1 MFLMNVSLRRS
12 ANSDGFTLIEL
23 MVVVMT
29 IALLIAI
36 AIPTFLGF
44 RGSAQDK
51 AAQAALVQADKTA
64 FLVFLEEASIPKKPN
79 LTPLLSSLEPSVTW
93 IDFNVSSTGPGVIS
107 IQGPNNVNDDQELL
121 MTTLSDSGTCFFLR
135 AIVGA
140 TTERGF
146 EKSAASCKANDHKN
160 SPDTGW

>member
-1 MFLMNVSLRRS
+1 MEASLRRS

-23 MVVVMT
+23 LVVLMT
-29 IALLIAI
+29 MALLIAI

-44 RGSAQDK
+44 RDSAQDQ

-64 FLVFLEEASIPKKPN
+64 FLVFLEEATIPKKPN
-79 LTPLLSSLEPSVTW
+79 LIPLLTSLEPSTTW

-107 IQGPNNVNDDQELL
+107 VQGPNNANDDQELL
-121 MTTLSDSGTCFFLR
+121 MAALSDSGTCYFLR
-135 AIVGA
+135 AIIGA